1 MPASTV
7 PAQPATARSATIT
20 KGRLGEAQ
28 PALAQGCMV
37 RLDDITLRY
46 RPHATPA
53 LDGVDCEL
61 PAGSFTWLLGPSGAG
76 KSSFLKLLHLA
87 LRPTSGRLTIMDK
100 AIHTAPRQELPGL
113 RRRIGVV
120 FQDFRLLPHLDV
132 LENVALPLR
141 IAGRGERQLL
151 ADATEMLR
159 WVGLGERLRER
170 PEALSGG
177 EQQRVALARAVVAR
191 PALLLADE
199 PTSNLD
205 EVQSRRVVALLRQMH
220 RLGSTVVIATH
231 NEALAEE
238 NPAAILRLDA
248 GRLTR
253 HG

>member
-1 MPASTV
+1 
-7 PAQPATARSATIT
+7 
-20 KGRLGEAQ
+20 
-28 PALAQGCMV
+28 MV
-37 RLDDITLRY
+37 RLEDITLRY
-46 RPHATPA
+46 RPDATPA
-53 LDGVDCEL
+53 LDGVDCTL
-61 PAGSFTWLLGPSGAG
+61 PAGSFSWLMGPSGAG

-87 LRPTSGRLTIMDK
+87 LRPSAGRLYVMDK
-100 AIHTAPRQELPGL
+100 PIHSARREDLPAL

-151 ADATEMLR
+151 ADAAEMLR
-159 WVGLGERLRER
+159 WVGLGEKLRER

-205 EVQSRRVVALLRQMH
+205 EAQSRRVVALLQQMH
-220 RLGSTVVIATH
+220 RLGSTVVVATH
-231 NEALAEE
+231 NEWLAEE
-238 NPAAILRLDA
+238 NPATVLRLEA
-248 GRLTR
+248 GRLVE

>member
-1 MPASTV
+1 
-7 PAQPATARSATIT
+7 
-20 KGRLGEAQ
+20 
-28 PALAQGCMV
+28 MV
-37 RLDDITLRY
+37 RLQDITLRY
-46 RPHATPA
+46 RPGATPA
-53 LDGVDCEL
+53 LEGLDCEL
-61 PAGSFTWLLGPSGAG
+61 AAGSFTWLMGASGAG
-76 KSSFLKLLHLA
+76 KSSLLKLLHLA
-87 LRPTSGRLTIMDK
+87 VRPTSGRLNVLGT
-100 AIHTAPRQELPGL
+100 AIDTARRQDLPGL
-113 RRRIGVV
+113 RRRIGIV

-141 IAGRGERQLL
+141 IAGRGEKQLL

-159 WVGLGERLRER
+159 WVGLGNRMKDR

-205 EVQSRRVVALLRQMH
+205 EAQSRRVVALLREMH

-231 NEALAEE
+231 NEALAAEH
-238 NPAAILRLDA
+238 PGPILRLEA
-248 GRLTR
+248 GRLAA

>member
-1 MPASTV
+1 
-7 PAQPATARSATIT
+7 
-20 KGRLGEAQ
+20 
-28 PALAQGCMV
+28 MV
-37 RLDDITLRY
+37 RLEDVTLRY
-46 RPHATPA
+46 RPDAASA
-53 LDGVDCEL
+53 LAGLSCAF
-61 PAGSFTWLLGPSGAG
+61 PAGGFTWLMGPSGAG
-76 KSSFLKLLHLA
+76 KSSLLKLLHLA
-87 LRPTSGRLTIMDK
+87 VRPSAGRLDVLG
-100 AIHTAPRQELPGL
+100 TAVHAARRQDLPGL

-141 IAGRGERQLL
+141 IAGRGEKQLL

-159 WVGLGERLRER
+159 WVGLGDLMRAR

-205 EVQSRRVVALLRQMH
+205 EQQARRVVALLREMH
-220 RLGSTVVIATH
+220 RLGSTVIIATH
-231 NEALAEE
+231 NEALTQEH
-238 NPAAILRLDA
+238 PAATLRLA
-248 GRLTR
+248 GGRLVS

>member
-1 MPASTV
+1 
-7 PAQPATARSATIT
+7 
-20 KGRLGEAQ
+20 
-28 PALAQGCMV
+28 MV
-37 RLDDITLRY
+37 RLEDITLRY
-46 RPHATPA
+46 RPGAVPA
-53 LDGVDCEL
+53 LERLDCDL
-61 PAGSFTWLLGPSGAG
+61 AAGSFTWLMGPSGAG
-76 KSSFLKLLHLA
+76 KSSLLRLLHLA
-87 LRPTSGRLTIMDK
+87 LRPTSGRLHLLGT
-100 AIHTAPRQELPGL
+100 AIHGARRQDLPGL

-141 IAGRGERQLL
+141 IAGRGEKQLL

-159 WVGLGERLRER
+159 WVGLGGRMHDR

-205 EVQSRRVVALLRQMH
+205 APQSRRMIALLREMH
-220 RLGSTVVIATH
+220 RLGSTVVVATH

-238 NPAAILRLDA
+238 NPAPILRLEA
-248 GRLTR
+248 GRLAA

>member
-1 MPASTV
+1 
-7 PAQPATARSATIT
+7 
-20 KGRLGEAQ
+20 
-28 PALAQGCMV
+28 MV
-37 RLDDITLRY
+37 RLDNITLRY
-46 RPHATPA
+46 RPDAKPA
-53 LDGVDCEL
+53 LDRVDCHL
-61 PAGSFTWLLGPSGAG
+61 AAGSFTWLMGPSGAG
-76 KSSFLKLLHLA
+76 KSSLLKLLQLA
-87 LRPTSGRLTIMDK
+87 MRPSAGQLYVMDRP
-100 AIHTAPRQELPGL
+100 IHTARRQELPGL

-159 WVGLGERLRER
+159 WVGLGERLKAR
-170 PEALSGG
+170 PEELSGG

-205 EVQSRRVVALLRQMH
+205 EAQSRRVVALLQQMH
-220 RLGSTVVIATH
+220 RLGSTVVVATH
-231 NEALAEE
+231 NQWLAEE
-238 NPAAILRLDA
+238 NPAAILRLEA
-248 GRLTR
+248 GRLIE

>member
-1 MPASTV
+1 
-7 PAQPATARSATIT
+7 
-20 KGRLGEAQ
+20 
-28 PALAQGCMV
+28 MV
-37 RLDDITLRY
+37 RLDNITLRY
-46 RPHATPA
+46 RPNATPA
-53 LDGVDCEL
+53 LNGVDCHL
-61 PAGSFTWLLGPSGAG
+61 AAGSFTWLVGPSGAG

-87 LRPTSGRLTIMDK
+87 VRPSAGQLHVMGR
-100 AIHTAPRQELPGL
+100 AIHTARRQELPGL

-159 WVGLGERLRER
+159 WVGLGERLKAR
-170 PEALSGG
+170 PEELSGG

-205 EVQSRRVVALLRQMH
+205 EAQSRRVVALLQQMH
-220 RLGSTVVIATH
+220 RLGSTVVVATH
-231 NEALAEE
+231 NQWLAEE
-238 NPAAILRLDA
+238 HPAAMLRLEA
-248 GRLTR
+248 GRLVE